1 MATRK
6 PRRASRLG
14 SIIPQHD
21 HFRARYERA
30 GKWHTPGYTF
40 SSFKLAD
47 DWLLDE
53 QRLIERDEWTPPA
66 DRRAAKDAE
75 DATNALTFGDYAE
88 RWIEQR
94 QVRGRALKDRTRAGY
109 RALLERQLQPFAT
122 VPIVGIER
130 PAVVA
135 WFHSLDASR
144 PTVRGHAY
152 ALFRS
157 VMASAVEDK
166 LIPENPVHIKGAG
179 AKPRKPEVEL
189 FTAEEVGKLADLMPP
204 RHRAAVL
211 VAAWCGLRFGE
222 LIALRRSD
230 IELDGDTPRI
240 HVRRGVVMVGKEQI
254 VTTPKSDSG
263 ERTVPIPPTI
273 VDDLR
278 KHLKDHA
285 QWGPDGLVF
294 PPTHPGYDYLT
305 PGQLYGHRP
314 TYDKKTGAMRKQGGG
329 YYRARHLLGRDDLSF
344 HKLRHFA
351 GTRYAVAGATL
362 KELMSLLG
370 HADPGI
376 AMRYQHAAQD
386 RMAELAARV
395 ALLDQVDGGGE
406 SPSTAL

>member
-1 MATRK
+1 MTTKK

-14 SIIPQHD
+14 SIVPQYD
-21 HFRARYERA
+21 HFRARYKRG
-30 GKWHTPGYTF
+30 GKWHTPGFTF
-40 SSFKLAD
+40 STFKLAD

-66 DRRAAKDAE
+66 ARRAAKDAV
-75 DATNALTFGDYAE
+75 DAANALTFGTYAD

-94 QVRGRALKDRTRAGY
+94 QVRGRALKDRTREGY
-109 RALLERQLQPFAT
+109 RALLDRQLGPFKDT
-122 VPIVGIER
+122 PIVGIER

-135 WFHSLDASR
+135 WFHALDAEKA
-144 PTVRGHAY
+144 TVRGHAY

-157 VMASAVEDK
+157 IMASAVEDK

-222 LIALRRSD
+222 LIALRKSD
-230 IELDGDTPRI
+230 VDLSAGKI

-263 ERTVPIPPTI
+263 ERTVPIPPSI

-278 KHLKDHA
+278 AHLKDHA
-285 QWGPDGLVF
+285 QWGADGLVF
-294 PPTHPGYDYLT
+294 PPTHAGYDYLT

-314 TYDKKTGAMRKQGGG
+314 TYDKKTGAMKKRGGG

-386 RMAELAARV
+386 RMSELAARV
-395 ALLDQVDGGGE
+395 ALLDQVAAGE
-406 SPSTAL
+406 EA